1 MTVLPRVIFPALLLV
16 SGIPGLAQTD
26 TPNAVPASTHT
37 VGDIR
42 DPVWYPGDTER
53 LKPLVHKLA
62 ANVWLDQKDIWT
74 SPFRMKKSDA
84 KWWLGFGLVTGA
96 LIATDHD
103 SSKVFENSPGQVRWG
118 NRVSKAGA
126 AYTLIPLVAGFY
138 GYGVLR
144 DDPKAR
150 EIGVLGTEALI
161 DGLIVMQIVKTVTGR
176 NRPDSTND
184 AGDFFSGGTS
194 FPSGHTI
201 ESWSIAS
208 LLAHEYG
215 RKSKVVPIVAYSLAS
230 IVSAARFAG
239 QKHYASDIVLGAG
252 MGWFIG
258 RYVYQT
264 HMDHA
269 IHHSALLRPQVM
281 PLMDPATRTYGISLA
296 FGN

>member
-1 MTVLPRVIFPALLLV
+1 MTVLQRAILPVLLFAGSV
-16 SGIPGLAQTD
+16 PGLAQT
-26 TPNAVPASTHT
+26 TAANAVD
-37 VGDIR
+37 VR

-53 LKPLVHKLA
+53 LKPLIHKLA

-74 SPFRMKKSDA
+74 SPFRMKKIDA
-84 KWWLGFGLVTGA
+84 KWWIGFGAVTGA
-96 LIATDHD
+96 LIATDHRT
-103 SSKVFENSPGQVRWG
+103 STAFENSRGEIAWG
-118 NRVSKAGA
+118 NHISQIGA
-126 AYTLIPLVAGFY
+126 SYTLIPLVAGFY

-150 EIGVLGTEALI
+150 EVGVLGTEALL
-161 DGLIVMQIVKTVTGR
+161 DGLIVMELLKTATRR
-176 NRPDSTND
+176 NRPDSTSEP
-184 AGDFFSGGTS
+184 GEFFEGGTS
-194 FPSGHTI
+194 FPSGHAI

-215 RKSKVVPIVAYSLAS
+215 RKSKVVPIVAYSLAT
-230 IVSAARFAG
+230 IVSSARFAA

-264 HMDHA
+264 HMAHA
-269 IHHSALLRPQVM
+269 IHHSALLHPKII
-281 PLMDPATRTYGISLA
+281 PLMDPGSRTYRISLA